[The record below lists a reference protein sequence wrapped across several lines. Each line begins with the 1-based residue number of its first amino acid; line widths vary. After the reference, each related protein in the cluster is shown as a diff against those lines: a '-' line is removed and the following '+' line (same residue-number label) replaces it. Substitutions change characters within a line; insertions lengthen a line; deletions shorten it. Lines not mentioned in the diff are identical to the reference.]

1 MRLARRTLLAS
12 LLASVAAPAVL
23 RSARGEAAPVTLKLH
38 HYFSSV
44 SSVHDKF
51 LAPWAR
57 KLEADSSGRI
67 RVDIFPSMQLGGA
80 PAQLFDQLRDGT
92 ADIVW
97 AAPSHTGGDF
107 PKIGVFELP
116 FVASRRALVS
126 SKAIQEFG
134 AANLKDEFR
143 DIHPLCFACRDRGV
157 IHAKRAIQSIADI
170 KGLKLHVQN
179 PLAAAAMAALGA
191 QGVPMPVPQVP
202 MALTQHVIDGCLD
215 PWGVV
220 PAQKLYDL
228 KFHTEFPDQTPSTTA
243 FVLAMNRDIY
253 DRLPRDLKAV
263 VDANAGTA
271 AAAMAGAMWDAD
283 AATAAGAARERG
295 DGFVVLSPE
304 EALRWRK
311 ATAPVV
317 TAWLEQM
324 KERHVGGGK
333 LLAGARTLIAKYATE
348 PEPQPPQPPEI
359 ESKSQV
365 AQPPAPPDRVMT
377 AQPQPAPSPPQ
388 IKAELPAPAKPILR
402 QVPASPP
409 PPAAPSVPVAKPTP
423 AVLPKP
429 KELDIPL

>member
-12 LLASVAAPAVL
+12 LMASVAAPALL
-23 RSARGEAAPVTLKLH
+23 RSARGELAPITLKLH

-51 LAPWAR
+51 LAPFAR

-97 AAPSHTGGDF
+97 AAPSHTPGRF
-107 PKIGVFELP
+107 PKIEVFELP

-126 SKAIQEFG
+126 SKAIQDF
-134 AANLKDEFR
+134 AAINLKDEFR

-157 IHAKRAIQSIADI
+157 IHAKRAIQSMADI
-170 KGLKLHVQN
+170 KDFKLHVQN

-220 PAQKLYDL
+220 PALKLYDL
-228 KFHTEFPDQTPSTTA
+228 KFHTEFPNETPSTTA

-253 DRLPRDLKAV
+253 DHLPRDLKVV
-263 VDANAGTA
+263 VDANAGTG

-295 DGFVVLSPE
+295 DGFIVLSPE

-311 ATAPVV
+311 ATDPVV
-317 TAWLEQM
+317 AAWLKQM
-324 KERHVGGGK
+324 KERHVDGGK

-348 PEPQPPQPPEI
+348 PEPQPPEI

-365 AQPPAPPDRVMT
+365 AQPAAPPDRAIA

-388 IKAELPAPAKPILR
+388 IKAELPASAKPILR

-409 PPAAPSVPVAKPTP
+409 APAAPTVPVAKPAP
-423 AVLPKP
+423 ALVPKP

>member
-12 LLASVAAPAVL
+12 LLASVAAPALL

-44 SSVHDKF
+44 SSVHVRF

-57 KLEADSSGRI
+57 KLEADSGGRI
-67 RVDIFPSMQLGGA
+67 RVDLFPSMQLGGA

-97 AAPSHTGGDF
+97 AAPSHTPGRF
-107 PKIGVFELP
+107 PKIEVFELP
-116 FVASRRALVS
+116 FVASRRALAS
-126 SKAIQEFG
+126 SKAIQDLA

-143 DIHPLCFACRDRGV
+143 DIHPLCFSCRDRGV
-157 IHAKRAIQSIADI
+157 IHAKRAIQSMADI
-170 KGLKLHVQN
+170 RGLELHVQN

-220 PAQKLYDL
+220 AALKLYDL
-228 KFHTEFPDQTPSTTA
+228 KFHTEFGDQTPSTTA
-243 FVLAMNRDIY
+243 FVLAMNREIH

-263 VDANAGTA
+263 VDANAGPA

-295 DGFVVLSPE
+295 DGFIVLSPE

-311 ATAPVV
+311 ATEPVV
-317 TAWLEQM
+317 AAWLKQM
-324 KERHVGGGK
+324 KERHVDGGK
-333 LLAGARTLIAKYATE
+333 LLAGARKLIAKYAAE

-365 AQPPAPPDRVMT
+365 AQPAS
-377 AQPQPAPSPPQ
+377 PSPAQ
-388 IKAELPAPAKPILR
+388 VKAELPAAEKPILR
-402 QVPASPP
+402 QVPASSPA
-409 PPAAPSVPVAKPTP
+409 PAAPTVPVAKPVP
-423 AVLPKP
+423 AVLPRP

>member
-1 MRLARRTLLAS
+1 MRFARRTLLAS
-12 LLASVAAPAVL
+12 LVASVAAPAL
-23 RSARGEAAPVTLKLH
+23 RHAARADTPPITLKLH

-67 RVDIFPSMQLGGA
+67 RVDLFPSMQLGGA

-97 AAPSHTGGDF
+97 TAPNHTPGRF
-107 PKIGVFELP
+107 PKIEVFELP

-126 SKAIQEFG
+126 SKAIQEF
-134 AANLKDEFR
+134 AAINLKDEFR
-143 DIHPLCFACRDRGV
+143 DIHPLCFACRDRAV
-157 IHAKRAIQSIADI
+157 LHTRRAIQSMADM
-170 KGLKLHVQN
+170 KDFKLHVQN

-220 PAQKLYDL
+220 PALKLTDL
-228 KFHTEFPDQTPSTTA
+228 KFHTEFPNETPSTTA
-243 FVLAMNRDIY
+243 FVLAMNRDTY
-253 DRLPRDLKAV
+253 DRLPRDLKVV
-263 VDANAGTA
+263 VDASAGPA

-283 AATAAGAARERG
+283 AATAASAARDRG
-295 DGFVVLSPE
+295 DGFIVLSPE
-304 EALRWRK
+304 EAQRWRK
-311 ATAPVV
+311 ATEPVV
-317 TAWLEQM
+317 VAWLKEM
-324 KERHVGGGK
+324 KERHADGGK
-333 LLAGARTLIAKYATE
+333 LLAGARALLAKYAAE
-348 PEPQPPQPPEI
+348 PEPQPPQPPQI

-365 AQPPAPPDRVMT
+365 AQP
-377 AQPQPAPSPPQ
+377 PAPSPPQ
-388 IKAELPAPAKPILR
+388 IKAELPASEKPILR

-409 PPAAPSVPVAKPTP
+409 SPVAPTVPVAKPAP
-423 AVLPKP
+423 AVVPKP